1 MGKKISVDSATMMNK
16 VFEVIEAQR
25 IFNIELKK
33 FKILVHPDS
42 YVHSIIKFNN
52 GITKILVHDTNMKI
66 PIFNT
71 LYQNSNKKL
80 MSKKLNI
87 TKLNNLNF
95 KNIDKKRFPIVNI
108 INYVSKKPS
117 LHETV
122 IVAANDA
129 LVDSFLH
136 GKIKF
141 LDISKYLK
149 KTIKLKEFNKF
160 KHILPTNLNQ
170 IIKLS
175 KYVRLKT
182 QSISVRSQKS

>member
-1 MGKKISVDSATMMNK
+1 MGKKISIDSATMMNK

-122 IVAANDA
+122 IVTANDA